1 MNNIDKKAMQS
12 RVVYSFGVREIIN
25 KNTSEDFISMSAID
39 TSKTRKER
47 QKAMVRGWDEVVNRL
62 AR

>member
-12 RVVYSFGVREIIN
+12 RVVYSSGVREIIN

-39 TSKTRKER
+39 TSETRKER
-47 QKAMVRGWDEVVNRL
+47 WKAMVRGWDEVVNRL